1 MKSKIVLAI
10 GIVVLIV
17 GALAGIKAL
26 QIRKLTTLPYVVP
39 PETIASA
46 VATEQPWQVT
56 LSAIGSV
63 TPMQGV
69 TLATELAGVVK
80 EVAFT
85 SGATVAKGDLL
96 LRFDTAFE
104 AAELR
109 AAEAQM
115 DLARLTAERVRK
127 LRSDNTVSQAELDT
141 AEASLKQLKANAD
154 VISATIDKKTIRAPF
169 AGRLGIRLVNLGEYL
184 EAGKPIVSLQSL
196 SPIYVEFSLPQQ
208 EVGKLKAGLPV
219 RFETDAFPDRKF
231 TGTLTAINPALD
243 AGTRSVRMQATIPN
257 EEQLLRPG
265 MFARVEVVLPES
277 KPALVIPVTAILS
290 APFGDSVFVI
300 EPKPADTNG
309 PAGLV
314 VRQQFI
320 RTGHVRG
327 DFVSVESGLK
337 AGEKVVSAGQF
348 KLRKGMMVQENNEL
362 TPKASEKP
370 KPSDG

>member
-1 MKSKIVLAI
+1 MKSKIVLALVI
-10 GIVVLIV
+10 IVLIV
-17 GALAGIKAL
+17 GGLAGIKAL
-26 QIRKLTTLPYVVP
+26 QIRKLTTLPFVVP

-46 VATEQPWQVT
+46 IATEQPWEAT

-63 TPMQGV
+63 TTVQGV

-80 EVAFT
+80 EIPFT

-109 AAEAQM
+109 AAEAQV
-115 DLARLTAERVRK
+115 DLARLTAERMRK
-127 LRSDNTVSQAELDT
+127 LRSDNTLSQAELDT
-141 AEASLKQLKANAD
+141 AEASLKQLQANAD
-154 VISATIDKKTIRAPF
+154 VIRATIDKKTIRAPF

-208 EVGKLKAGLPV
+208 EVGKLKPGLPV
-219 RFETDAFPDRKF
+219 RFETDAFPERKF
-231 TGTLTAINPALD
+231 TGTLTAINPQLD
-243 AGTRSVRMQATIPN
+243 STTRSVRVQATIPN

-265 MFARVEVVLPES
+265 MFARVEVLLPTHE
-277 KPALVIPVTAILS
+277 KVLVIPVTALLS
-290 APFGDSVFVI
+290 APFGDSVFII

-309 PAGLV
+309 PAGLT

-320 RTGHVRG
+320 RTGQVRG
-327 DFVSVESGLK
+327 DFVSVASGLK

-348 KLRKGMMVQENNEL
+348 KLRKGMMVQENNEM

-370 KPSDG
+370 RPSDG